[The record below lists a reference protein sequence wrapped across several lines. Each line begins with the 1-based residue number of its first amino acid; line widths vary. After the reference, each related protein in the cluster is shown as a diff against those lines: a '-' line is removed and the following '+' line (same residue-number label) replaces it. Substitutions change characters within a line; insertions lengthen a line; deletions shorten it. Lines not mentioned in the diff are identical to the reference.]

1 MIGSNNFQGEIAKIA
16 YDLYLQKGMIDG
28 YDLDDW
34 LRAEK
39 IVMAQHATLR
49 KSKTGTVSTVTKK
62 RANPEK
68 GTNKLDLSLGAYTLG
83 RITGGL

>member
-1 MIGSNNFQGEIAKIA
+1 MIRSNNFQREIAKIA
-16 YDLYLQKGMIDG
+16 YDLYLQRGMIDG
-28 YDLDDW
+28 YDFDDW

-62 RANPEK
+62 
-68 GTNKLDLSLGAYTLG
+68 G
-83 RITGGL
+83 RILKKEQTS